1 MTQLVINENVWEKYI
16 QIPSQFW
23 LQSLEY
29 LASIFIKLIRFY
41 TLTILLAYT
50 LSCRFKELYLSH
62 LPVIVGFG
70 GINPAGRSS
79 FHHSYRRLIIDKLS
93 AQERAATILSLAT
106 VSNLVTVTKDA
117 ECYQTKQGEF
127 GSLESLIQSIEEQ
140 VLNNSLIRKI
150 DKQHF
155 DVEAMTFNK
164 AVALKNSDAICF
176 SLTKRQLPNVIPANW
191 HVEETAPSQ
200 YNISVT
206 GDLPVILPD
215 TKAASVKTAGQ
226 LPTGFE
232 PGKLYQSRNHP
243 RNLQMTIYA
252 ASDAISSCG
261 IPFEEIAAAVSP
273 DDIAVYA
280 SNSIG
285 QLDDLGFG
293 GLTKYPSI
301 GKRITSKQMPLGYAQ
316 MPADFVNAYV
326 IGNVGSTGGSLGA
339 CATFLYNLRNA
350 VQDIRDGRKKVV
362 LVGGSDAPITPEI
375 IEGFRTMGA
384 LAEDKDLKALNNVDQ
399 LTDEHYRTSC
409 RPFAENCGFTIGE
422 SSQFVLLMNDALAL
436 ELGAQIHG
444 AVPDVFVNAD
454 GHKKSISAPGIG
466 NYITLSKSA
475 ALISSILGKESLQ
488 QRSFVQAHG
497 TSTPQNRV
505 TESHV
510 INQVA
515 KAFAID
521 QWPVSAIK
529 CYLGHSQGT
538 AGGDQLACSLGTWAY
553 GYIPGIATSE
563 RFADDVYQS
572 NLLLSKEHLHVGITG
587 MDSVILNSKG
597 FGGNNASAPVLAPH
611 IVKDMLTRKHGAEK
625 IAQWQALNQQVND
638 NAQDY
643 DRRACRGETKPS
655 YKFNHNVLEGD
666 ELTITDSKI
675 DIPGY
680 NNSIDISQANPFDDY
695 CQ

>member
-1 MTQLVINENVWEKYI
+1 
-16 QIPSQFW
+16 
-23 LQSLEY
+23 
-29 LASIFIKLIRFY
+29 
-41 TLTILLAYT
+41 
-50 LSCRFKELYLSH
+50 LSH

-93 AQERAATILSLAT
+93 PEDRAATLLSLAT
-106 VSNLVTVTKDA
+106 ISNLVTATADKD
-117 ECYQTKQGEF
+117 CYQCAAGEF
-127 GSLESLIQSIEEQ
+127 TSVESLLESIGDQILE
-140 VLNNSLIRKI
+140 NSLIRKI
-150 DKQHF
+150 GLEHF
-155 DVEAMTFNK
+155 DVDAMVFNRAAQLK
-164 AVALKNSDAICF
+164 AAQPINF
-176 SLTKRQLPNVIPANW
+176 SLSKRQMPNVIPENW
-191 HVEETAPSQ
+191 QVVEASSNSYQVT
-200 YNISVT
+200 VT
-206 GDLPVILPD
+206 GELSAILPD
-215 TKAASVKTAGQ
+215 TKEASVKTAGQ

-252 ASDAISSCG
+252 ASDAINSCG
-261 IPFEEIAAAVSP
+261 IDFCDIADAVSP

-326 IGNVGSTGGSLGA
+326 IGNVGSTGGALGA

-350 VQDIRDGRKKVV
+350 VQDIRQGRKKVV
-362 LVGGSDAPITPEI
+362 IVGGSDAPITPEV

-384 LAEDKDLKALNNVDQ
+384 LAEDKDLLVLNGVEQ
-399 LTDEHYRTSC
+399 LHKQHYRSSC

-422 SSQFVLLMNDALAL
+422 SSQFIVLMNDQLAL

-475 ALISSILGKESLQ
+475 ALISSILGEESLQ

-510 INQVA
+510 INEVA
-515 KAFAID
+515 KAFSIK
-521 QWPVSAIK
+521 QWPVAAVK

-538 AGGDQLACSLGTWAY
+538 AGGDQLSSSLGTWVY

-563 RFADDVYQS
+563 SFADDVHQS
-572 NLLLSKEHLHVGITG
+572 NLLLSTEHLNVGVTG

-611 IVKDMLTRKHGAEK
+611 IVKDMLKEK
-625 IAQWQALNQQVND
+625 FGEQKLTLWKELNQQVLAK
-638 NAQDY
+638 AQAYDY
-643 DRRACRGETKPS
+643 SAMRGETKPC

-666 ELTITDSKI
+666 DLTISASSIK
-675 DIPGY
+675 IPGY
-680 NNSIDISQANPFDDY
+680 KQPIDIRQQNPFSEY
-695 CQ
+695 CKTSV

>member
-1 MTQLVINENVWEKYI
+1 
-16 QIPSQFW
+16 
-23 LQSLEY
+23 
-29 LASIFIKLIRFY
+29 
-41 TLTILLAYT
+41 
-50 LSCRFKELYLSH
+50 LSH
-62 LPVIVGFG
+62 LPIIVGFG

-79 FHHSYRRLIIDKLS
+79 FHHSYRRLIIEKLS
-93 AQERAATILSLAT
+93 VEERAATLLSLAT
-106 VSNLVTVTKDA
+106 LSNLVTVTPGEDS
-117 ECYQTKQGEF
+117 YQTAQGDF
-127 GSLESLIQSIEEQ
+127 SSLEVLLENISEQ
-140 VLNNSLIRKI
+140 ILSNSLIRKI
-150 DKQHF
+150 AKDHF
-155 DVEAMTFNK
+155 DVDAIVQNK
-164 AVALKNSDAICF
+164 AVSLKSDQAITF
-176 SLTKRQLPNVIPANW
+176 TLTKRQLPNVIPENW
-191 HVEETAPSQ
+191 QVIENEKQNFDITV
-200 YNISVT
+200 N
-206 GDLPVILPD
+206 GELPVILPD
-215 TKAASVKTAGQ
+215 SKPSAVKTAGQ

-252 ASDAISSCG
+252 ASDAVSSCG
-261 IPFEEIAAAVSP
+261 IDFQVIADAVSP

-350 VQDIRDGRKKVV
+350 VQDIKEGRKKVV
-362 LVGGSDAPITPEI
+362 LVGGSDAPITPEV

-384 LAEDKDLKALNNVDQ
+384 LAEDKDLKTLDNVEELSD
-399 LTDEHYRTSC
+399 LHYRNSC

-422 SSQFVLLMNDALAL
+422 SSQFVLLMNDELAL
-436 ELGAQIHG
+436 ELGAQIYG

-475 ALISSILGKESLQ
+475 ALISSLLGEDSLQ

-510 INQVA
+510 INEVA
-515 KAFAID
+515 KAFAIK
-521 QWPVSAIK
+521 QWPVAAVK

-538 AGGDQLACSLGTWAY
+538 AGGDQLSSSLGIWSY
-553 GYIPGIATSE
+553 GFIPGIATSE
-563 RFADDVYQS
+563 SFASDVHQS
-572 NLLLSKEHLHVGITG
+572 NLLLSKEHIEVGVTG
-587 MDSVILNSKG
+587 MDAVILNSKG
-597 FGGNNASAPVLAPH
+597 FGGNNASAPVIGPH
-611 IVKDMLTRKHGAEK
+611 IVKQMLEHKYGSDKLALWEELNK
-625 IAQWQALNQQVND
+625 IVDAQAQA
-638 NAQDY
+638 Y
-643 DRRACRGETKPS
+643 DKSAMRGEVAPS
-655 YKFNHNVLEGD
+655 YKFNHNVLEGAD
-666 ELTITDSKI
+666 LHITNSSI
-675 DIPGY
+675 SIPGY
-680 NNSIDISQANPFDDY
+680 KQKVVINKPHSFNEY
-695 CQ
+695 C